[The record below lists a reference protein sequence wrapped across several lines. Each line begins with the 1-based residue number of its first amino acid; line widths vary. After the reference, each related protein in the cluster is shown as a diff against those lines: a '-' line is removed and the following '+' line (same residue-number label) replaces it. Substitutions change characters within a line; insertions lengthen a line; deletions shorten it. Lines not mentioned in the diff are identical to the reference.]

1 MNVMKK
7 ISLLLTALVLSLT
20 SCEVIEEPFFVGAES
35 EKDILSFD
43 VDTVEGL
50 IDYEQRTVT
59 LVFPDEADLSQ
70 LTPTIT
76 VSQYATISPAS
87 GVTQDFTQP
96 VVYKVTAFDGSTADY
111 MVSAIYFNP
120 EDEKSILAFYVFD
133 PECEGVINEDTKT
146 ITLFYPLGADVTQ
159 LVPMIEVSEG
169 ATVTPAS
176 GEPQDFTEPVEYTVT
191 ASNGTTAVYT
201 VRALVPWD
209 ATGKTVLLHDYTGVR
224 CVNCP
229 AASELAHEL
238 QDFYGERLV
247 VLSVHAGFQA
257 QPVGDF
263 PDFTTEEGTEWYN
276 NNSSNPLGSVN
287 RAKLL
292 PGYTLQSSAWADAVA
307 SAFEETQIVE
317 LRVENSFDE
326 TTRQLTTTIDAC
338 QLEAYYDNLSITVCL
353 MEDGIVGKQ
362 VAPGGVVNDYVHRH
376 VFRTTLNGAY
386 GDDLDFADGHG
397 LYTNTFKLLLPE
409 TYNAD
414 NCYII
419 AYVYSDT
426 DDMKI
431 LQTAISKVK

>member
-1 MNVMKK
+1 MNIMKK
-7 ISLLLTALVLSLT
+7 ISLLLTAFVLALT
-20 SCEVIEEPFFVGAES
+20 SCEVIEEPFSVGAES
-35 EKDILSFD
+35 EKEILSFY
-43 VDTVEGL
+43 VDTIEGL
-50 IDYEQRTVT
+50 IDYEQNTVT
-59 LVFPDEADLSQ
+59 LVFPDETDLSQ
-70 LTPTIT
+70 LTPTIM
-76 VSQYATISPAS
+76 VSQYATVSPAS
-87 GVTQDFTQP
+87 GVAQDFTQP
-96 VVYKVTAFDGSTADY
+96 LVYKVTAYDGSTADY
-111 MVSAIYFNP
+111 LVSATFFNP
-120 EDEKSILAFYVFD
+120 EDEKSILSFYVLD
-133 PECEGVINEDTKT
+133 PLCEGVINEGAKT
-146 ITLFYPLGADVTQ
+146 ITLFYPLGADVTH

-191 ASNGTTAVYT
+191 ALNGTTTVYT
-201 VRALVPWD
+201 ARALVPWA

-238 QDFYGERLV
+238 QDSYGERLV
-247 VLSVHAGFQA
+247 VLSVHAGFLA

-317 LRVENSFDE
+317 IRVENSYNE
-326 TTRQLTTTIDAC
+326 TTRQLTTTINAC
-338 QLEAYYDNLSITVCL
+338 QLEDYYGNLSITVCL
-353 MEDGIVGKQ
+353 MEDGIIGKQ

-386 GDDLDFADGHG
+386 GDDLDFEDGYG
-397 LYTNTFKLLLPE
+397 LYTNTFKHILPE